1 MDLITF
7 ISDPARKAALA
18 EKTGASPAYLWQ
30 VATGWT
36 PKGGRPKRASGELAA
51 AIELATS
58 EMGPDVVTRQSL
70 RPDIFGPLPVA
81 QDQAEREVA

>member
-58 EMGPDVVTRQSL
+58 EIGPDVVTRQSL

-81 QDQAEREVA
+81 QAEREVA